1 MVDIHCHFLPSMDDG
16 AIDEAESAEM
26 LALAARTGTADLV
39 ATPHADTQYRYDIE
53 AVEAALAV
61 ARGAAPD
68 GLRLHR
74 GCDFHLMHD
83 NVQRALAEP
92 GRYTIN
98 GGRYLLVEFSDLV
111 IFENTGEVFER
122 LESAGLTMIVTHPE
136 RNPLLRQRIELL
148 AEWVGA
154 GRLMQ
159 LTAGSLLGQWGRKA
173 QDFSR
178 LMLDRGLAH
187 FVASDGHD
195 ARARQPR
202 LDRASEWLARNLSRE
217 LADLLTEDHPRAV
230 IDNRRIDLAVF
241 PPRPQGRKSWFGR
254 IFGSGQPDPA
264 D

>member
-1 MVDIHCHFLPSMDDG
+1 MVDIHCHFLPSLDDG
-16 AIDEAESAEM
+16 AYDQAESDAM
-26 LALAARTGTADLV
+26 LEVAARCGTTDLV
-39 ATPHADTQYRYDIE
+39 ATPHADTQYRFDPQ
-53 AVEAALAV
+53 AVESALSA
-61 ARGAAPD
+61 ARGRAPE
-68 GLRLHR
+68 GLKLHF

-83 NVQRALAEP
+83 NILDALAQP
-92 GRYTIN
+92 AKYTIN

-111 IFENTGEVFER
+111 IFENTGELFSQLER
-122 LESAGLTMIVTHPE
+122 AGMTMIVTHPE

-148 AEWVGA
+148 TEWVEA

-187 FVASDGHD
+187 FIASDGHD

-202 LDRASEWLARNLSRE
+202 LDQGRDWLVRHKGPE
-217 LADLLTEDHPRAV
+217 LANLLSEIHPRAV
-230 IDNRRIDLAVF
+230 INNRPIDLSGF
-241 PPRPQGRKSWFGR
+241 PPQPPGKKKWFGR
-254 IFGSGQPDPA
+254 LFRRSSA